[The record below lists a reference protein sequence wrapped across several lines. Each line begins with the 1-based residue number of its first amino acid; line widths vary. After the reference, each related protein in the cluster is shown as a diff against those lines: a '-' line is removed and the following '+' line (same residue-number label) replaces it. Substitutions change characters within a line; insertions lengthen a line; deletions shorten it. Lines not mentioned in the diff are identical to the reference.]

1 MISRSTAIL
10 IAGIMLLCCIGILVF
25 TFSESRMIAAEQERC
40 PEEPFMETGEC
51 YLYEDVGDQQD
62 YLGKEGGA
70 FSRSDDDL

>member
-10 IAGIMLLCCIGILVF
+10 IAGFMLLSCIGILVF
-25 TFSESRMIAAEQERC
+25 TFSDQEKY
-40 PEEPFMETGEC
+40 PEKPFTEAGEG

-62 YLGKEGGA
+62 YLGEEGGA